1 LKRLGGITN
10 IGRRCFEK
18 GVLKLN
24 EKEKDIV
31 LEALKCL
38 RYDTE
43 RVEKLILKTK
53 SASTDDHTDV
63 LNKLEAIDVLIR
75 KWRE

>member
-1 LKRLGGITN
+1 MEPKETN
-10 IGRRCFEK
+10 I
-18 GVLKLN
+18 
-24 EKEKDIV
+24 I

-53 SASTDDHTDV
+53 SATTEDHTEVID
-63 LNKLEAIDVLIR
+63 KLKSIDDLIK
-75 KWRE
+75 KWSNIDE

>member
-1 LKRLGGITN
+1 MGS
-10 IGRRCFEK
+10 
-18 GVLKLN
+18 
-24 EKEKDIV
+24 KEREII

-53 SASTDDHTDV
+53 SATTEDHTEVID
-63 LNKLEAIDVLIR
+63 KLKSIDDLIK
-75 KWRE
+75 KWSNIDE

>member
-1 LKRLGGITN
+1 MEPKESN
-10 IGRRCFEK
+10 I
-18 GVLKLN
+18 
-24 EKEKDIV
+24 I

-53 SASTDDHTDV
+53 SATTEDHTEVID
-63 LNKLEAIDVLIR
+63 KLKSIDDLIK
-75 KWRE
+75 KWSNIDE